1 MRPGETRCEMKR
13 KVKTIMN
20 FRSRAA
26 RALGGAALMVA
37 LCISS
42 AHLIA
47 GNSADEA
54 EITRATASLLEHSQF
69 SQNALD
75 DRLSGKFLDL
85 YMDSLDGAHTVFLE
99 SDAKE
104 FSAMRSN
111 LARRTV
117 KQGDTRPCHQIFA
130 RYLQRLGEEVNYQTN
145 YLRTGNFDFTGR
157 DTWQPDRHEAPFPRD
172 LAAAKALWRGQARED
187 YLRERLAGIPREKIT
202 STLEHRYERQWQT
215 MQHMSS
221 NDVLEVYLNALA
233 HVYDPHSDYFG
244 KEESENFKIEM
255 SLSLVGIGATLQSK
269 DGVCVISDLVP
280 GGPADKSGE
289 IKPGDRIVAVAQ
301 ATGDPVDI
309 VDMPL
314 PKAVELVRGAKGS
327 TVRLTIIPSGAGDSA
342 RKVVA
347 LARDQINLAD
357 EHAKAA
363 ILDLPQPG
371 GPPMR
376 VGVIEL
382 PSFYEK
388 DGDKNSGVSADTAR
402 LIKRLKKENAR
413 GIILDMRR
421 NGGGSLDEAVRLAG
435 LFIPSGPVVQTRG
448 PDGDADIDVSPSARA
463 LYTGPLIVLTS
474 RMSASASEIVAGA
487 LQDYGR
493 GIIVGDTSTF
503 GKGTVQTIVP
513 LGHFFHRR
521 GMGEVK
527 VTIRK
532 FYRPSG
538 ASTQLKGVASNIIL
552 PSTTDLPEIS
562 EGKLPNALPWDLM
575 PPTSFTNFDL
585 VRPALADV
593 AEKSRARVAADPAF
607 SLVRQEMEIINKDE
621 GANSLV
627 LNEADRLRE
636 KNQID
641 DLGAKLKKTIE
652 VEFSNAPPSFE
663 VTLATVDAPKLQPA
677 SKPRASKSLDK
688 DDGDLELRETENIL
702 VDYIRALAAR
712 PGGAMVAGAHSQ
724 KARAYGD

>member
-1 MRPGETRCEMKR
+1 MKW
-13 KVKTIMN
+13 KVKSIMR

-26 RALGGAALMVA
+26 RALGGVA
-37 LCISS
+37 LTIALCVSG

-47 GNSADEA
+47 ENSADEA

-69 SQNALD
+69 SQNPLD
-75 DRLSGKFLDL
+75 DRLSGKFLSL
-85 YMDSLDGAHTVFLE
+85 YMDSLDGSRVVFLE
-99 SDAKE
+99 SDASE
-104 FSAMRSN
+104 FSALSTD
-111 LARRTV
+111 LARRIS
-117 KQGDTRPCHQIFA
+117 KKGDTKACHQIFA
-130 RYLQRLGEEVNYQTN
+130 RYLQRLGEEVNYETN
-145 YLRTGNFDFTGR
+145 YLRAGNFDFTGH
-157 DTWQPDRHEAPFPRD
+157 DTWQPDRHDALPPRD
-172 LAAAKALWRGQARED
+172 LAAAKALWREQVRED
-187 YLRERLAGIPREKIT
+187 YLREHLAGTPREKII
-202 STLEHRYERQWQT
+202 STLMHRYERQLQT

-221 NDVLEVYLNALA
+221 SDVLEVYLNALA

-255 SLSLVGIGATLQSK
+255 NLSLVGIGATLQSK
-269 DGVCVISDLVP
+269 DGVCVVSDLVP
-280 GGPADKSGE
+280 GGPADKSGQM
-289 IKPGDRIVAVAQ
+289 KPGDRIVAVGQ

-327 TVRLTIIPSGAGDSA
+327 TVRLTVIPAGAGDSA
-342 RKVVA
+342 RKVITLV
-347 LARDQINLAD
+347 RDQINLAD
-357 EHAKAA
+357 EHAKAT

-371 GPPMR
+371 AQPMR
-376 VGVIEL
+376 IGVIDL

-388 DGDKNSGVSADTAR
+388 DGDKNNGVSADTAR
-402 LIKRLKKENAR
+402 LIKRLKKENVR
-413 GIILDMRR
+413 GLILDLRR

-448 PDGDADIDVSPSARA
+448 PDGDADIDVSPNSKP

-493 GIIVGDTSTF
+493 GLIVGDTSTF
-503 GKGTVQTIVP
+503 GKGTVQTVVP

-575 PPTSFTNFDL
+575 PPTSFTNLDL
-585 VRPALADV
+585 VVPVLAEV
-593 AEKSRARVAADPAF
+593 AEKSRARVAANPAF
-607 SLVRQEMEIINKDE
+607 GLMRKEAALIAKDE
-621 GANSLV
+621 GTNALV

-636 KNQID
+636 KNQLD
-641 DLGAKLKKTIE
+641 DLEAKLKKTIE

-663 VTLATVDAPKLQPA
+663 LTLATVDAPKLQPVA
-677 SKPRASKSLDK
+677 KTRASKSVDK
-688 DDGDLELRETENIL
+688 EDGDLELRETEYIL
-702 VDYIRALAAR
+702 VDYIRALASR
-712 PGGAMVAGAHSQ
+712 PGGVMVAGAHSA
-724 KARAYGD
+724 KTRSYGE